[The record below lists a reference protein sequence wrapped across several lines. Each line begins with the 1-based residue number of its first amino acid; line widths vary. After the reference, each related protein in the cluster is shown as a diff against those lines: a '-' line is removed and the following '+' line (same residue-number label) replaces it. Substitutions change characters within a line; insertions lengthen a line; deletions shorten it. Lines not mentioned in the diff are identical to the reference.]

1 MNEQERDEKRAEA
14 AIDLKEVAR
23 RLHVSYST
31 AYRLVASGELKAF
44 KVRNSWRTS
53 AAACDEYVRRRLDE
67 QAWQCAAGEA
77 E

>member
-1 MNEQERDEKRAEA
+1 MNGQERDEIRTEA

-23 RLHVSYST
+23 RLNVSYST
-31 AYRLVASGELKAF
+31 AYRLVASGELRAF

-53 AAACDEYVRRRLDE
+53 TAACEDYVRRRLEE
-67 QAWQCAAGEA
+67 QAWQCSAAET